1 MIPNTPNINPANNG
15 TLVGTIQFAYEQM
28 LKNTD
33 GMLPGK
39 VLTYDRETNRA
50 QVQLLI
56 TLITTNGEQV
66 ARPTIANLPVLIL
79 GGGGFTLS
87 FPLNVG
93 DLGWVM
99 ANDRDI
105 SLFLQ
110 TYAQAQPNTGR
121 IKNFSDGLFIPDV
134 MRSYNVTEN
143 NEGYVTLQSTDG
155 KASVSMG
162 VNSGGGTEVN
172 ITGDR
177 VNIELNN
184 TTTGLATINGNLVVN
199 GLITSPLPLLVTPII
214 PPFPP
219 VYPP

>member
-1 MIPNTPNINPANNG
+1 MTNYNPNIDPANNG
-15 TLVGTIQFAYEQM
+15 TLVGTIEFAYAQM

-33 GMLPGK
+33 GMLPAN
-39 VLTYDRETNRA
+39 VISYDRTTNRV

-56 TLITTNGEQV
+56 TLVTTDGTQV
-66 ARPTIANLPVLIL
+66 PRPTLASLPVLVL

-87 FPLNVG
+87 FPLNPG

-121 IKNFSDGLFIPDV
+121 VKNFSDGLFIPDV
-134 MRSYNVTEN
+134 MKTYNITDN
-143 NEGYVTLQSTDG
+143 NEGYIILQSTDG

-172 ITGDR
+172 IVGDR
-177 VNIELNN
+177 VNIGLNN
-184 TTTGLATINGNLVVN
+184 PLTGYLSVTGNLNVT
-199 GLITSPLPLLVTPII
+199 GTITMLPVL
-214 PPFPP
+214 PP
-219 VYPP
+219 YPP

>member
-1 MIPNTPNINPANNG
+1 MNNTPNINPANNG

-33 GMLPGK
+33 GMLPAK
-39 VLTYDRETNRA
+39 VLSYNRKTNRA
-50 QVQLLI
+50 RVQLLI
-56 TLITTNGEQV
+56 TLVTTGGEQV
-66 ARPTIANLPVLIL
+66 QRPSISSIPVLII

-121 IKNFSDGLFIPDV
+121 IKNFSDGIFIPDV
-134 MRSYNVTEN
+134 MRSYNVTETN
-143 NEGYVTLQSTDG
+143 KGYVTLQSTDG
-155 KASVSMG
+155 KAYVSMG
-162 VNSGGGTEVN
+162 VNSGGGTEIN
-172 ITGDR
+172 IAGDR
-177 VNIELNN
+177 INIGLNSPLTELV
-184 TTTGLATINGNLVVN
+184 TLNGNLLVQGNIGATGV
-199 GLITSPLPLLVTPII
+199 ITPGVLPVI
-214 PPFPP
+214 PFPP
-219 VYPP
+219 IYPP

>member
-1 MIPNTPNINPANNG
+1 MTNYNPNIDPANNG
-15 TLVGTIQFAYEQM
+15 TLVGTIEFAYAQM

-33 GMLPGK
+33 GMLPAN
-39 VLTYDRETNRA
+39 VISYDRTTNRV

-56 TLITTNGEQV
+56 TLVTTDGTQV
-66 ARPTIANLPVLIL
+66 PRPTLASLPVLVL

-87 FPLNVG
+87 FPLNPG

-121 IKNFSDGLFIPDV
+121 VKNFSDGLFIPDV
-134 MRSYNVTEN
+134 MKTYNITDS

-172 ITGDR
+172 IIGDR
-177 VNIELNN
+177 VNIGLNDPL
-184 TTTGLATINGNLVVN
+184 TGYLSVTGKLNVTGS
-199 GLITSPLPLLVTPII
+199 ITMLPVL
-214 PPFPP
+214 PP
-219 VYPP
+219 YPP